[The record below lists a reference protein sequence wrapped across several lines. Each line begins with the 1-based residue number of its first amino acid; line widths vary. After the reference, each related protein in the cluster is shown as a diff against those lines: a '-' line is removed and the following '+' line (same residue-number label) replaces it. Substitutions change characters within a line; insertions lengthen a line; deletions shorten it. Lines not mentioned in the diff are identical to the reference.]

1 MKTKVK
7 KFSHKLLALFMA
19 LVMGITCFSGVLSAQ
34 AASADTK
41 YLDEDLQYNQLAWRM
56 MSDEQTATALLDYL
70 DDDILPNVVAPMV
83 ENLLSGVNINELS
96 GQAVITY
103 NQSTRVLSIKLLTMT
118 GSVTVKVRSVNELIE
133 TIDSLSNLLTNSAFS
148 DKLPTL
154 RYAYLTALSGMS
166 REKNTSCEI
175 LSGVFG
181 LLRQLSF
188 NAGNDHTGSKVQND
202 IFGELL
208 RGDFELVGGSLVS
221 FITGLMKIFGVN
233 LDLNL
238 YNMLRN
244 MLSGN
249 DIKINLPSGYETNF
263 AYNLVKQVLL
273 DKSGFFTPAEI
284 AKYTNNPETF
294 KFDTILL
301 EKLGSSLLQKINV
314 LVTYDS
320 AKPTG
325 KLDQDGN
332 PEYITENS
340 ATRKAEINKKM
351 ETGMTYAE
359 ACLDLGYD
367 PNLVYSEEITYNDD
381 GTVKADYTDN
391 ILLFVYGDEK
401 LELRTDD
408 SLTSFAFR
416 ALDMAW
422 KTVLKD
428 TLGLLH
434 VNNNVDRGHGKNFD
448 NLFYYWSQTKDGF
461 KWNYA
466 DVASNYSQANLQK
479 WADAVW
485 QDKDYNAKSAADF
498 LENVK
503 NTFEYDRT
511 SLETSD
517 GTWEDIDAT
526 TLFGK
531 LRYSPMADYG
541 FNMQT
546 GPINLYFLQTGFTN
560 LKTFFETSYKGYGS
574 MVAAFND
581 ALVAAVKDIFVERD
595 NIIGSVPTMR
605 TGSSTDPKTI
615 ASMLT
620 ENALDIIEYTADATD
635 ANLLKAFRAN
645 PKYQGQSLSESN
657 LEDAMLPMLIACIG
671 QVDLGDAPLCEL
683 IHPEDWNACKDAE
696 GIAYLALRE
705 YLSYVLPNKNYDVL
719 ATTDADGMIEASLE
733 GTIMPM
739 ARDALGYIME
749 PLVPLYDYAGQPWK
763 AEDSKVN
770 DTNTTIFTLL
780 NSVICYYADDYN
792 YSEHPEL
799 HKTLPPGLT
808 NGVASLLGV
817 CDAQGNSLINSENDI
832 WENFDIIIKKLMPV
846 IGELQYGVK
855 GADVNSKDLIWND
868 VVLGIL
874 DIGDTSLHTSGLGG
888 VSNFIYRF
896 MTICSA
902 PVVAE
907 TAVPNVAYNFL
918 RDLLNGIFG
927 VRYDNQKF
935 GEIIPA
941 NEGATPFDDFMQKNV
956 IAGTDTQYNPGAFQ
970 KLFIRIAEA
979 AGYGGYGEN
988 KVGGFPDSIW
998 RGVTFALT
1006 SVLSFFPNLLPTLG
1020 DNGLYMGKADISPS
1034 NITGISSDYADVST
1048 VSFKNNITGLNTA
1061 YTDGGELIRQDRY
1074 TVKITGASY
1083 YDSADREGTEVP
1095 IDAWTNLVLQ
1105 PGEKVSTEMYS
1116 YFTNLEGNG
1125 TTTWVTEVRYDII
1138 YVDGTPITDVYN
1150 KVDCDNYKN
1159 LVSTA
1164 YQYMSDTPS
1173 WKDAVYPD
1181 GSKLNGSFAP
1191 TGASQ
1196 SATDA
1201 YGNTIKTGAKFNNNW
1216 IMQYPEYILL
1226 TASSPRDVV
1235 NYTINFRSDA
1245 KEKGMDGV
1253 YTYDTGTVYD
1263 TVTGQNVTVNENNAK
1278 VLFDQDG
1285 NVLNLDLYDYRYEG
1299 KDWDRNYT
1307 SKAIETPSV
1316 GSHATAY
1323 YNFGYTYDELQ
1334 EIRAGLT
1341 PEQEK
1346 TFETRTHIAY
1356 TLQELRDKGMFKAL
1370 TRDADG
1376 KITALYIQSSD
1387 TEKIKYGILG
1397 ASTAY
1402 PNRYAYTLDKMTMA
1416 GPVAGTYISV
1426 PKMKDN
1432 VVAGDNFTRFIGI
1445 LDTDAL
1451 VAGEYNVNITGNAGL
1466 NTGGGTIKLVVV
1478 DDSAKGDFEKAY
1490 NSFIGELNKYC
1501 EADFKDYDAATGTSA
1516 SFNAAVK
1523 AAANALATLSTPL
1536 SVSMIDTINTVY
1548 LDGITALTAAKE
1560 AMYNALDTTLINEL
1574 FNFVSVTREGLNE
1587 NNFDITS
1594 FNRMT
1599 AAARTAERQYVVV
1612 ANYVD
1617 STGQKH
1623 ENAQFSYSDWKDLRD
1638 HKGDYWADTNVE
1650 FVGVYTEL
1658 SRSQITE
1665 LIRNFNF
1672 FQHQML
1678 ERGYLGDQ
1686 IEAEIECAGGAKAET
1701 FEVTPATVDADGNY
1715 TSTAVIKNTSIAA
1728 PQFGKY
1734 VDGIL
1739 VNEGDITYPTVL
1751 WNNYVNR
1758 LADAVTI
1765 AQLGNGDYAHKEQAK
1780 FVVGADDYDAN
1791 NTTCYKADSLLQ
1803 VAEIALENT
1812 YLVDMQAT
1820 EGGSVQMT
1828 YGEDAAAETFTN
1840 TAKVAIPWKDYVTIA
1855 PVADAGY
1862 EVESLSVNG
1871 EAVELDENGQ
1881 YTAKVTTDSVVTATF
1896 TGGVAATKNV
1906 TGSLVIATN
1915 NKGVTKG
1922 NGVTGD
1928 YTITV
1933 YDESG
1938 AEVLSQ
1944 VFAMTKDNNTFSL
1957 DLAPGTYTAKI
1968 ESGFAATRKDITIV
1982 VGDSDITGPA
1992 IPMVVCD
1999 FNTDGNF
2006 TTSDVLA
2013 VYKNSGKPDLR
2024 YDLDG
2029 NGVVTAADSL
2039 IVYACAGNPS
2049 LASVTIQ

>member
-19 LVMGITCFSGVLSAQ
+19 LVMGITCLSGVLTAQ
-34 AASADTK
+34 ASSADTK
-41 YLDEDLQYNQLAWRM
+41 YLDENLEYNQLAWRL

-70 DDDILPNVVAPMV
+70 DDDILPNVIAPMI
-83 ENLLSGVNINELS
+83 EDLLGGVNINELG
-96 GQAVITY
+96 GQAVIGY
-103 NQSTRVLSIKLLTMT
+103 NKDTRILNIKLLTMN
-118 GSVTVKVRSVNELIE
+118 GSVAVKVRSVNELIE
-133 TIDSLSNLLTNSAFS
+133 TIDSLSNLLTNSDFS

-154 RYAYLTALSGMS
+154 RYAYLTALHGMS

-181 LLRQLSF
+181 LLRQISF
-188 NAGNDHTGSKVQND
+188 NAGSNHTSSKVQND
-202 IFGELL
+202 ILGELL

-221 FITGLMKIFGVN
+221 FLTGLLKIFGVN

-238 YNMLRN
+238 YNMLRD
-244 MLSGN
+244 LLAG
-249 DIKINLPSGYETNF
+249 DGIKINLQSGYQSNF
-263 AYNLVKQVLL
+263 AYNLVKAVLL

-284 AKYTNNPETF
+284 AKYNSNPETF
-294 KFDTILL
+294 KFDTVLL
-301 EKLGSSLLQKINV
+301 EKLGTSLLQKINV

-325 KLDQDGN
+325 QLDKDGN

-340 ATRKAEINKKM
+340 GTRKAEINKLM
-351 ETGMTYAE
+351 ETSGKTYAE
-359 ACLDLGYD
+359 ACVALGYD
-367 PNLVYSEEITYNDD
+367 PNLVYSEEIKYNDD
-381 GTVKADYTDN
+381 GTVKDDFTNN

-401 LELRTDD
+401 LELKADD

-416 ALDMAW
+416 ALEMAW

-434 VNNNVDRGHGKNFD
+434 VNNDVNRGHGSNFD
-448 NLFYYWSQTKDGF
+448 NQFYYWSQTKDGF
-461 KWNYA
+461 EWNYA

-485 QDKDYNAKSAADF
+485 QDESYNAKSAADF

-517 GTWEDIDAT
+517 GSWEDIDAT

-560 LKTFFETSYKGYGS
+560 LKIFFETSYKGYGS

-605 TGSSTDPKTI
+605 TGNSTDPATI
-615 ASMLT
+615 ANMLT
-620 ENALDIIEYTADATD
+620 ANALDIIEYTADATD

-719 ATTDADGMIEASLE
+719 VTTDENGMIEATLE

-763 AEDSKVN
+763 AEDSKVD

-780 NSVICYYADDYN
+780 NSVVCYYANDYDLG
-792 YSEHPEL
+792 S
-799 HKTLPPGLT
+799 KGRT

-817 CDAQGNSLINSENDI
+817 CDAQGNSLINSNNDI
-832 WENFDIIIKKLMPV
+832 WENFDIIIKKLVPV

-855 GADVNSKDLIWND
+855 GAEVNSKDLVWND
-868 VVLGIL
+868 IVLGIL

-896 MTICSA
+896 MTICKS

-907 TAVPNVAYNFL
+907 TRVPNVAYNFL

-935 GEIIPA
+935 GELIPA
-941 NEGATPFDDFMQKNV
+941 NEGATPFDDFMQKEV
-956 IAGTDTQYNPGAFQ
+956 LAGTDNQYSPGAVQ
-970 KLFIRIAEA
+970 KLIIRIAEA
-979 AGYGGYGEN
+979 MGYGGYGAN
-988 KVGGFPDSIW
+988 TVGGFPDSVW
-998 RGVTFALT
+998 RGATFALH
-1006 SVLSFFPNLLPTLG
+1006 SVLSFFPNILPILG
-1020 DNGLYMGKADISPS
+1020 DNGLYMGKADIKPS
-1034 NITGISSDYADVST
+1034 NITGIDDSYADAST

-1061 YTDGGELIRQDRY
+1061 YTDNGQVIRQDRY
-1074 TVKITGASY
+1074 TVKITSACY
-1083 YDSADREGTEVP
+1083 YDAADRANTEVP
-1095 IDAWTNLVLQ
+1095 IDEWTNLVLQ
-1105 PGEKVSTEMYS
+1105 PGEKVSTDMYS
-1116 YFTNLEGNG
+1116 FFSNLEGNG

-1164 YQYMSDTPS
+1164 YQYMSNTPS
-1173 WKDAVYPD
+1173 WREAVYPD
-1181 GSKLNGSFAP
+1181 GSTLNGSFAP
-1191 TGASQ
+1191 TSASASQ
-1196 SATDA
+1196 SDA
-1201 YGNTIKTGAKFNNNW
+1201 YGNTIKTTAKFNSNW
-1216 IMQYPEYILL
+1216 IMQYPEYVLL

-1235 NYTINFRSDA
+1235 NYRINFRSDA

-1253 YTYDTGTVYD
+1253 YTYDTTTVYD
-1263 TVTGQNVTVNENNAK
+1263 TVTGQNVNVDINNAK
-1278 VLFDQDG
+1278 VLFDQDA
-1285 NVLNLDLYDYRYEG
+1285 NVLNLDLYDYKYAG

-1323 YNFGYTYDELQ
+1323 YNFGYTYDQLQ

-1346 TFETRTHIAY
+1346 TFETRTHVAY

-1387 TEKIKYGILG
+1387 SQPVKYGVFN

-1402 PNRYAYTLDKMTMA
+1402 PNRYSYTLDKMTMA

-1432 VVAGDNFTRFIGI
+1432 VVAGDNRTRFIGI
-1445 LDTDAL
+1445 ADTSAL
-1451 VAGEYNVNITGNAGL
+1451 VPGRYTMNITGNAGQ
-1466 NTGGGTIKLVVV
+1466 NTAGGTINLVVV
-1478 DDSAKGDFEKAY
+1478 DDSAKSQFESAY
-1490 NSFIGELNKYC
+1490 NNFISELNKYC
-1501 EADFKDYDAATGTSA
+1501 EADFKDYNAETKSSA

-1548 LDGITALTAAKE
+1548 LDGIAALETAKE
-1560 AMYNALDTTLINEL
+1560 TMYNALDTTLINEL
-1574 FNFVSVTREGLNE
+1574 FNFVSLTREGLNE

-1599 AAARTAERQYVVV
+1599 EAARKAERQYVVI

-1617 STGQKH
+1617 SQGIKH
-1623 ENAQFSYSDWKDLRD
+1623 ENAQLSYSNWKDLRD
-1638 HKGDYWADTNVE
+1638 KTGNYWADTDAE

-1658 SRSQITE
+1658 SRAQITE
-1665 LIRNFNF
+1665 HIRNFNF
-1672 FQHQML
+1672 YQHQML

-1686 IEAEIECAGGAKAET
+1686 IEKEIECAGGAAYST
-1701 FEVTPATVDADGNY
+1701 FEVTPAVVDENGNI
-1715 TSTAVIKNTSIAA
+1715 TTNAVVKNTSIAA

-1734 VDGIL
+1734 VDGVL
-1739 VNEGDITYPTVL
+1739 VNEGDITYPAAL
-1751 WNNYVNR
+1751 WNNYLRR
-1758 LADAVTI
+1758 LADAVKL

-1780 FVVGADDYDAN
+1780 YVVGADDYDAN
-1791 NTTCYKADSLLQ
+1791 NTTCYRADSLLQ

-1812 YLVDMQAT
+1812 YVVDMQAT

-1828 YGEDAAAETFTN
+1828 YGDGAAAETFTN
-1840 TAKVAIPWKDYVTIA
+1840 AAKVAIPWKDYVTIT
-1855 PVADAGY
+1855 PVADANY
-1862 EVESLSVNG
+1862 EVESLSING

-1881 YTAKVTTDSVVTATF
+1881 YTGKITADSVVTAAF
-1896 TGGVAATKNV
+1896 TGGAATTKNV
-1906 TGSLVIATN
+1906 TGSLVIATTS
-1915 NKGVTKG
+1915 KGVTKG

-1944 VFAMTKDNNTFSL
+1944 VFAMTADNNTFSL

-1968 ESGFAATRKDITIV
+1968 DSEFAATREDITIV

-1992 IPMVVCD
+1992 IPMIVCN
-1999 FNTDGNF
+1999 FNGDGGI
-2006 TTSDVLA
+2006 TAADALA
-2013 VYKNSGKPDLR
+2013 VYKASGKGDLR
-2024 YDLDG
+2024 YDLNGDG
-2029 NGVVTAADSL
+2029 GVTAADALVVYSCTGTLSL
-2039 IVYACAGNPS
+2039 SPI
-2049 LASVTIQ
+2049 TID